1 MELKRE
7 AELLAIIET
16 QKGAI
21 ESLTGLLKDSHQRN
35 KLLEQK
41 IEHLVRRVFGSSSE
55 KLDPDQLKLKL
66 DLEEALGKPGASGRA
81 ESSISEAKK
90 KAERKERKPRLPEH
104 LPVEEERIEPLEV
117 QADPS
122 KWKQIGEEVTVQL
135 DYRPAQYIQKKIIRP
150 KYVPTA
156 DKSKAPVIAPL
167 PAMLPERCL
176 ATAAMLAHVVVG
188 KYASHLPLYRQEQ
201 ILKERHG
208 LEISRQ
214 TLDGWVMQVA
224 EAVRLIY
231 ESIRTTVMDGGY
243 LQVDETPI
251 RFLEPGFGR
260 TRQGYFWTMSRPG
273 FGTVYQW
280 HPGRGQQCLEA
291 MLADYRGVIQCDGY
305 AAYGAFAR
313 ERPVQVAACWAHAR
327 RKFFEAKDQDRRMGW
342 MLHQIGNLYRI
353 EEMLRL
359 MKAGPRLREAVRQ
372 AQSRPILNRIKRT
385 LDLWQTKRRFLPQ
398 SGQGQ
403 AVDYTLNLW
412 KELQVFVKDGRIEI
426 DNNIVENAIRPTAIG
441 KKNWLF
447 IGAKEAGQASAVLFT
462 LVQECKRVGLNPETY
477 LAEVLRRLPTATT
490 LTVHELTPQAMS
502 GRRQPGRV
510 QDQQAA

>member
-1 MELKRE
+1 MESKRE

-21 ESLTGLLKDSHQRN
+21 ESLTELLKDSHQRN

-41 IEHLVRRVFGSSSE
+41 VEHLVRRVFGSSSE

-66 DLEEALGKPGASGRA
+66 DLEEALGKPEASGRA
-81 ESSISEAKK
+81 ESSISEEKK
-90 KAERKERKPRLPEH
+90 KSKRRERKPRLPEH

-117 QADPS
+117 QADRGN
-122 KWKQIGEEVTVQL
+122 WKQIGEEVTVQL
-135 DYRPAQYIQKKIIRP
+135 DYRPAQYIQKRIIRP
-150 KYVPTA
+150 KYVSIA
-156 DKSKAPVIAPL
+156 DKSKAPIIAPL
-167 PAMLPERCL
+167 PPMLPERCL
-176 ATAAMLAHVVVG
+176 ATAAMLAHVVVS
-188 KYASHLPLYRQEQ
+188 KYGSHLPLYRQEQ

-214 TLDGWVMQVA
+214 TLDGWVIQVA
-224 EAVRLIY
+224 DAVRLIY

-251 RFLEPGFGR
+251 RFLEPGFGK
-260 TRQGYFWTMSRPG
+260 TRQGYFWTLSRPG
-273 FGTVYQW
+273 YGTVYQW
-280 HPGRGQQCLEA
+280 HSGRGQQCLEE
-291 MLADYRGVIQCDGY
+291 MLPQYQGVIQCDGY
-305 AAYGAFAR
+305 AVYGAFAR
-313 ERPVQVAACWAHAR
+313 EKPVQVAACWAHAR

-372 AQSRPILNRIKRT
+372 AQSRPILYRIKRA
-385 LDLWQTKRRFLPQ
+385 LDLWKAKRRFLPQ
-398 SGQGQ
+398 GGPGQ

-412 KELQVFVKDGRIEI
+412 TELQMFVKDGRIEI
-426 DNNIVENAIRPTAIG
+426 DNNSVENAIRPTAIG

-447 IGAKEAGQASAVLFT
+447 IGAKGAGQASAVLFT
-462 LVQECKRVGLNPETY
+462 LVQECKRVGLNPESY
-477 LAEVLRRLPTATT
+477 LTEVLKRLPTTT
-490 LTVHELTPQAMS
+490 THTVHSLTPEAIS
-502 GRRQPGRV
+502 GKSRSNRAQEKR
-510 QDQQAA
+510 AA